1 MFDCEGDEIEVETGE
16 EDISSDEED
25 KTPQATSQAATNNS
39 SASTSALSIPKLAQS
54 CPDDKTELLNDAK
67 FIDEMGQLFLA
78 STTSIRISSSVRGI
92 QKYYI
97 EARRNVKERIRLA
110 NSAKEKTPVE
120 DANAGDNNG
129 EANEIIDIY

>member
-1 MFDCEGDEIEVETGE
+1 MFNYEGDEIEVETGE

-54 CPDDKTELLNDAK
+54 CPDDKTELLNDDGK
-67 FIDEMGQLFLA
+67 FIDEMGQLFLV

-97 EARRNVKERIRLA
+97 DARRNVKERIRLA

-129 EANEIIDIY
+129 EAN